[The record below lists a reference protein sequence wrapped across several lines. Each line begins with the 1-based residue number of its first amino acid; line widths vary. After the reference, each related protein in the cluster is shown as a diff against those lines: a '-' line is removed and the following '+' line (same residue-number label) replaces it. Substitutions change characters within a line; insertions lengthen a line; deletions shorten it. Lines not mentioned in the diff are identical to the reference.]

1 MAEAFIATH
10 GTEVA
15 DIIMEHLPPS
25 GWGELAT
32 RRDLSETS
40 LVLRSDLASDMGALR
55 DDVTSKMIELRDE
68 LKSDMGALRDDMTSK
83 MTALRNEVKSDMGV
97 LRDEVKDLRRDVMTE
112 MSKLRSELTTGMA
125 KSTERLLKWSVGTVI
140 SMSLVM
146 VGGMTLVAT
155 IIK

>member
-15 DIIMEHLPPS
+15 DIIMEHLPPE
-25 GWGELAT
+25 GWRELAT
-32 RRDLSETS
+32 KT
-40 LVLRSDLASDMGALR
+40 
-55 DDVTSKMIELRDE
+55 DVSTQGL
-68 LKSDMGALRDDMTSK
+68 L
-83 MTALRNEVKSDMGV
+83 LRNEFDVKISE
-97 LRDEVKDLRRDVMTE
+97 LRREVSDLRSEVTTG
-112 MSKLRSELTTGMA
+112 MSKLRSELMTGIA
-125 KSTERLLKWSVGTVI
+125 ESTARLLKWSVGTVI